1 MLIKIIIYRHKVID
15 PIAPRYTAL
24 TLNQTVVVNVAG
36 LSKAEPIQVAAHPK
50 NSDVGLKTI
59 WIGPRILIDYEDA
72 EALKEGENATFINW
86 GNLIIKKIHRDNKK
100 RITSVDA
107 SLNLDDKD
115 YKKTLK
121 LTWLYE
127 GESPE
132 DFPPTVCVYFE
143 HIISK
148 AILAKDEDFKQ
159 YIGHETR
166 VGFYFEI
173 ISYSMTIF

>member
-1 MLIKIIIYRHKVID
+1 M
-15 PIAPRYTAL
+15 
-24 TLNQTVVVNVAG
+24 AG
-36 LSKAEPIQVAAHPK
+36 ISKAEQIQVAAHPK
-50 NSDVGLKTI
+50 NPDVGMKTI

-72 EALKEGENATFINW
+72 ESLKEGENATFIHW

-100 RITSVDA
+100 KITSVDA
-107 SLNLDDKD
+107 SLNLDNKD
-115 YKKTLK
+115 YKKTVK

-127 GESPE
+127 GESSE

-148 AILAKDEDFKQ
+148 PVLAKDEDFKQ

-166 VGFYFEI
+166 VGFNFENIYFVR
-173 ISYSMTIF
+173 YDNK

>member
-1 MLIKIIIYRHKVID
+1 M
-15 PIAPRYTAL
+15 
-24 TLNQTVVVNVAG
+24 AG
-36 LSKAEPIQVAAHPK
+36 ISKAEQIQVAAHPK
-50 NSDVGLKTI
+50 NPDVGMKTI
-59 WIGPRILIDYEDA
+59 WIGPRIFIDYEDA

-86 GNLIIKKIHRDNKK
+86 GNLNIKKIHRDNKK
-100 RITSVDA
+100 KITSVDA
-107 SLNLDDKD
+107 SVNFDDKD

-127 GESPE
+127 GESSE

-148 AILAKDEDFKQ
+148 PVLTKDEDFKQ

-166 VGFYFEI
+166 VGFSFEI
-173 ISYSMTIF
+173 NFYIMTTMN